1 MDYRRVQI
9 HRLAKPMKV
18 IGILTQLCVH
28 EIKENAWDE
37 FVIHAQMKTC
47 HVGGN
52 IFIIV
57 VSFDTSMH
65 GFQSGL

>member
-28 EIKENAWDE
+28 EIKEKAWDE
-37 FVIHAQMKTC
+37 YMIHVQMKTC

-52 IFIIV
+52 IFIIL
-57 VSFDTSMH
+57 VSFDISMH